1 MYDATLMVKKLRF
14 VTVKLT
20 ECMKGVCA
28 FPQPLKACNS
38 FLITFDFKLDYAMIK
53 VNVIFTYYVVLAHF
67 LKYMEIEFPYIS
79 YYCFV
84 SFSNYYGIQFL
95 KIPNGISS
103 FISDL
108 HAFLC

>member
-1 MYDATLMVKKLRF
+1 MHDATLMVKKLRF

-28 FPQPLKACNS
+28 FPQPLKAYDS
-38 FLITFDFKLDYAMIK
+38 FLITFNFYIYYAIIK
-53 VNVIFTYYVVLAHF
+53 AYVISLSKYVVPAHF
-67 LKYMEIEFPYIS
+67 LKYMEIEFPNIS

-84 SFSNYYGIQFL
+84 SFSNYYGKFL